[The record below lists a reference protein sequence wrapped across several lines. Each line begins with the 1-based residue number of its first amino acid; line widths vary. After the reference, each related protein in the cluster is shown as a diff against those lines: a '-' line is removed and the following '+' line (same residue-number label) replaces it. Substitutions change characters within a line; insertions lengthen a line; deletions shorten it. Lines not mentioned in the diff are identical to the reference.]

1 MDHQAVD
8 TVRQMALR
16 AMLGGL
22 QMRRK
27 VYRMEVA
34 GKLAEAGRTS
44 KLPLEFTSQFGE
56 CMTLWDLFEG
66 QWEGY
71 FIECG
76 AYDGRNTSVTYPFE
90 AMGWSGLLVEA
101 IPAPA
106 HQCAANR
113 PNSRVIHAAL
123 SRRGAAPEATFH
135 VARGLELMSYLQ
147 PSEGQTAMVQRQG
160 GGAVDQVR
168 VPVTTMDA
176 LLGDDPRLSGGGRV
190 DFAVIDVEGNELDVL
205 DGFDLDRWRPR
216 AVVLEENQLHPQ
228 SPLVQ
233 HMLARG
239 YHHIGYLWVNHFFV
253 RRDDA
258 ALMERAARTYL
269 Y

>member
-1 MDHQAVD
+1 LNVDQQAVD

-71 FIECG
+71 YIECG

-113 PNSRVIHAAL
+113 PNSRVIHCGPLAP
-123 SRRGAAPEATFH
+123 RRC
-135 VARGLELMSYLQ
+135 ARGHISRGPRPGTHEL
-147 PSEGQTAMVQRQG
+147 PAAQRG
-160 GGAVDQVR
+160 PDGDGAQAR
-168 VPVTTMDA
+168 
-176 LLGDDPRLSGGGRV
+176 GWGGRSG
-190 DFAVIDVEGNELDVL
+190 A
-205 DGFDLDRWRPR
+205 R
-216 AVVLEENQLHPQ
+216 A
-228 SPLVQ
+228 
-233 HMLARG
+233 R
-239 YHHIGYLWVNHFFV
+239 
-253 RRDDA
+253 
-258 ALMERAARTYL
+258 
-269 Y
+269 